1 MNQHHSATD
10 ESCSWHEKHHCRPT
24 DAEQINIYVNGEDA
38 LSVCSGIFGVCS
50 DFTHPAS
57 IKQFREN
64 RELQKKKNI
73 FSECHWGT
81 VWVFLACLQV
91 PKWVILAPSWFHL
104 ITNYML
110 VFFFS
115 FCWLNLSRKS
125 RLHTNRSFMRII
137 TDGFHSL
144 SLCFSPPP
152 PAASVS
158 NLKSTMSPHS
168 SILNTYPSNLRA
180 APITRICHGTHGP
193 FASGLEQ
200 GWPRR
205 GQRANMEDQVL
216 DCSRG

>member
-10 ESCSWHEKHHCRPT
+10 ESCSLHEKHHCRPT
-24 DAEQINIYVNGEDA
+24 DAEQINFYVNGEDA

-50 DFTHPAS
+50 DFTRPAS
-57 IKQFREN
+57 IKQSVLRKPGKSTYFYSLRVPL
-64 RELQKKKNI
+64 RDSVSL
-73 FSECHWGT
+73 
-81 VWVFLACLQV
+81 FLACLQV

-110 VFFFS
+110 VFSS

-144 SLCFSPPP
+144 PLCFSPPP